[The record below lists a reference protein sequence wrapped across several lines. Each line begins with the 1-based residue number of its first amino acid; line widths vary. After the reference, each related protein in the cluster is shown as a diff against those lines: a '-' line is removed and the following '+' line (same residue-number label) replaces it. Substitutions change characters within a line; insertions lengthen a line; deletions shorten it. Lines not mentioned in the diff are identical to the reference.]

1 MNKKFLLILTILTLF
16 LILLLSVSTSAA
28 TITSAEVTI
37 TPSKTECKAGETIE
51 YTISLKNLNASAGIL
66 GFGAYIEYNSD
77 LLTLNTKAKGLSDW
91 SDATIFEGTHR
102 FVTTKETRSSNNE
115 DILKITFTVKE
126 TSKNTETAIKLK
138 KIEISNGT
146 QYNIAEVSSSK
157 VTILASST
165 PTVAP
170 TPTPNA
176 TPTVAPTVAPTQKV
190 TPTAEPTPNATPTA
204 VPSVE
209 PTSSA
214 TPTTAPTSSV
224 TPTVAPSA
232 EPTQDVTP
240 TLAPTVTPP
249 VDQNPEDD
257 NKPTPTIPASNLANG
272 EKDSS
277 TSGKIPETGS
287 NNYLSIII
295 LALVIVAVILFVK
308 IKVINKKINKQ
319 NDDFIDKD
327 DENK

>member
-37 TPSKTECKAGETIE
+37 TPSKTECKEGETIE

-115 DILKITFTVKE
+115 DILKITFTVKKA
-126 TSKNTETAIKLK
+126 SKNTETAIKLK

-157 VTILASST
+157 VTIVASAN

-204 VPSVE
+204 VPSGV
-209 PTSSA
+209 
-214 TPTTAPTSSV
+214 PTTAPTSSV
-224 TPTVAPSA
+224 TPTAAPSA

-319 NDDFIDKD
+319 TQDFTEKD

>member
-115 DILKITFTVKE
+115 DILKITFTVKKA
-126 TSKNTETAIKLK
+126 SKNTETAIKLK

-157 VTILASST
+157 VTIVASAN

-214 TPTTAPTSSV
+214 TPTV
-224 TPTVAPSA
+224 TPSA